1 MSLRAIAAAT
11 GVSPMTV
18 LRGLKADAN
27 YQTAED
33 GTISYGMVL
42 GLDGKRRPS
51 RRFDT
56 TARDSRICELRDAG
70 QSVRAIAGEVG
81 CSVGT
86 VHRVLKSAPSAG
98 TVEAKQQQRTEWV
111 EQPVLIPWSAET
123 EKLLNRAASAG
134 IEFTHTVDM
143 YRRRGHEPTSAETDA
158 LIELAHDAISARMEA
173 NQLIHDAAPKKRH

>member
-98 TVEAKQQQRTEWV
+98 TVEAKQQQRTEWGRTAGPDSLV
-111 EQPVLIPWSAET
+111 RRNRKAVKPGGQRRHRIHPHRRHVSAP
-123 EKLLNRAASAG
+123 G
-134 IEFTHTVDM
+134 
-143 YRRRGHEPTSAETDA
+143 P
-158 LIELAHDAISARMEA
+158 
-173 NQLIHDAAPKKRH
+173 

>member
-18 LRGLKADAN
+18 LRGLKADAD

-98 TVEAKQQQRTEWV
+98 TVEAKQQQRTEWGRTAGPDSLV
-111 EQPVLIPWSAET
+111 RRNRKAVKPGGQRRHRIHPHRRHVSAP
-123 EKLLNRAASAG
+123 G
-134 IEFTHTVDM
+134 
-143 YRRRGHEPTSAETDA
+143 P
-158 LIELAHDAISARMEA
+158 
-173 NQLIHDAAPKKRH
+173 

>member
-1 MSLRAIAAAT
+1 MEAEDAPSMSLRAIAAAT

-18 LRGLKADAN
+18 LRGLKADAD

-51 RRFDT
+51 RRFDTT

-98 TVEAKQQQRTEWV
+98 TTK
-111 EQPVLIPWSAET
+111 
-123 EKLLNRAASAG
+123 
-134 IEFTHTVDM
+134 
-143 YRRRGHEPTSAETDA
+143 
-158 LIELAHDAISARMEA
+158 A
-173 NQLIHDAAPKKRH
+173 NGGY